1 MNKTFEDG
9 RASMDVD
16 AVRGDG
22 LVSVAHTEIR
32 KLILSG
38 DLLPGD
44 RVTVRPLIERLGL
57 SATPIRTAL
66 ATLERQGLLESH
78 DHRGFFVPLLSV
90 DDLMEI
96 YELREALEV
105 IASRRAA
112 QSSSRLE
119 LADDMDQLLEE
130 QRAAVAAGDLSGYV
144 ELDVRFHQLMWLG
157 SGNKRLVGVADNLFG
172 QMRIGN
178 NISARVPGRPEASLS
193 EHEAI
198 VDALRAGDPRAAEK
212 AVRFHIR
219 TAGKAL
225 SQLMDRNS

>member
-1 MNKTFEDG
+1 MNKTLDADL
-9 RASMDVD
+9 ASMNVD

-22 LVSVAHTEIR
+22 LVRVAHTEIR

-44 RVTVRPLIERLGL
+44 RVTVRPLVERLGL

-66 ATLERQGLLESH
+66 AALERQGLLESR
-78 DHRGFFVPLLSV
+78 DHRGFFVPLLSL

-112 QSSSRLE
+112 QSPSRLE
-119 LADDMDQLLEE
+119 LANEMEQLLEQ
-130 QRAAVAAGDLSGYV
+130 QRAVVAAGDVSGYL
-144 ELDVRFHQLMWLG
+144 ELDIRFHQLMWLA

-178 NISARVPGRPEASLS
+178 NISARVPGRPEASLL
-193 EHEAI
+193 EHEEI
-198 VDALRAGDPRAAEK
+198 VEALRAGDPRAAEK

-225 SQLMDRNS
+225 SQFMVRNS